1 MAYNYLSIV
10 NEAQRRLNEIELT
23 EANFLTARG
32 AAQLTKDAVNSSVRH
47 INQQEFEWPWNHV
60 EAEEV
65 LLAGVNRYSVPY
77 DAKTISLNTF
87 RIKKQSSLNV
97 DTIRLSVLDYEEY
110 LDKYVDNEYNDD
122 ESIRGVPRY
131 ITRTPNNEFALHPS
145 PNKNYTL
152 VYEYFLSTFD
162 LAKASDV
169 PSIPEQYRYVIVD
182 GAMYYTYLFRG
193 DLQAANLT
201 LAKFSEGIKNMR
213 KLHINRTEYVRDTR
227 IKF

>member
-1 MAYNYLSIV
+1 MAYNYLSLV

-23 EANFLTARG
+23 EVNFLTTRG
-32 AAQLTKDAVNSSVRH
+32 VSQLTKDAVNSSVRH

-65 LLAGVNRYSVPY
+65 LLPGVNRYSLPY
-77 DAKTISLNTF
+77 DAKTVNLNSF
-87 RIKKQSSLNV
+87 RLKGQTSLNV
-97 DTIRLSVLDYEEY
+97 ETSRLHVLDYEEY
-110 LDKYVDNEYNDD
+110 LDKYVDNEYNDS
-122 ESIRGVPRY
+122 ESIRGVPEL
-131 ITRTPNNEFALHPS
+131 ISRTPNNEFALHPS
-145 PNKNYTL
+145 PNKEYTL

-162 LAKASDV
+162 LDKASDV
-169 PSIPEQYRYVIVD
+169 PSIPEQYRYVIID

-193 DLQAANLT
+193 DVQSANLT
-201 LAKFSEGIKNMR
+201 LAKFEEGIKNMR